1 MVPQT
6 EQLPPEC
13 SRNNRSEAMERGKGW
28 YDASGMTQTPVP
40 SYLGQENP
48 ILGSARGDPE
58 DWRHLPWLQ
67 QNSTAPVPQPQF
79 LPPQGWRSQTPL
91 FPFKIQLLYSPFLFP
106 ILYPVFYSLFLNPPF
121 LFPILFPSLFPILFF
136 PSPPFFPLNT

>member
-67 QNSTAPVPQPQF
+67 QNSTAPVPPSSGLEITNSF
-79 LPPQGWRSQTPL
+79 
-91 FPFKIQLLYSPFLFP
+91 IPFLN
-106 ILYPVFYSLFLNPPF
+106 STS
-121 LFPILFPSLFPILFF
+121 LFPSLFPFFYSLFYILFF
-136 PSPPFFPLNT
+136 IPFF